1 MTPMTSGDGMSDA
14 LIRAAAGPER
24 SAAGPERAAAHRMP
38 LRATGLRVIAGMMGL
53 ALALF
58 ASALLLGGM
67 VKGRLD
73 ALDEAHAHYA
83 VLWQRR
89 LAVADGDAAP
99 SRPPPVSDP
108 QLRQA
113 ETDLRQQLAQLR
125 RSVDGGMVPLALL
138 WLGITGLC
146 AVAMRFHSN
155 LTRRV
160 AAVRA
165 RALAIVAGD
174 RSRATPPDRVD
185 ELGELAQALDG
196 LAEALTRHERDLE
209 IERRHAMHRE
219 KLAAIGSMAAGV
231 LREINHPIAAI
242 DGYARAMAE
251 ARRSDSGGVH
261 AAWFDPGEILRETG
275 RLAAITH
282 DIAELAAP
290 PPSSWQ
296 LTNLNETVTQALALL
311 RYEPRLEGVA
321 VAAELDSQ
329 LPAVMASAG
338 RLTLLLINLVINSA
352 DATAALPP
360 RAAHIQVS
368 TRRAADGVELSVSDN
383 GCGMTGAV
391 RERAFEP
398 LYTTKRA
405 GCGTGLGLPLC
416 RAIAHEHGGRIE
428 LESAAGTGTR
438 VTVWFPFDAGGAVK
452 LPE

>member
-1 MTPMTSGDGMSDA
+1 MGDA

-24 SAAGPERAAAHRMP
+24 SAASHRMR
-38 LRATGLRVIAGMMGL
+38 LRATGLLVIAGIMGL
-53 ALALF
+53 ALALL
-58 ASALLLGGM
+58 ASALLLGGT
-67 VKGRLD
+67 VKDRLD
-73 ALDEAHAHYA
+73 SLDQAHARYA

-89 LAVADGDAAP
+89 LAGADGDAAP

-113 ETDLRQQLAQLR
+113 ETDLREQLAQLR
-125 RSVDGGMVPLALL
+125 RFIDGGSVTIALL
-138 WLGITGLC
+138 WLGITGLG
-146 AVAMRFHSN
+146 AVALRFYSN
-155 LTRRV
+155 LAHAI

-174 RSRATPPDRVD
+174 RSRAAPGARVD

-209 IERRHAMHRE
+209 IERRHVMHRE

-242 DGYARAMAE
+242 DGYARALAE
-251 ARRSDSGGVH
+251 ARRSDTGRID
-261 AAWFDPGEILRETG
+261 AAGFDPGEILRETG

-296 LTNLNETVTQALALL
+296 LTSLNETVTQALALL

-321 VAAELDSQ
+321 VAADLDSQ

-352 DATAALPP
+352 DATAGLPP

-398 LYTTKRA
+398 LFTTKPA
-405 GCGTGLGLPLC
+405 GRGTGLGLPLC

-428 LESAAGTGTR
+428 LESAAATGTR